1 MLGCGESR
9 LLIDSFFK
17 LGDRNAGD
25 IGFAFVLDVFV
36 DHGNNGENNNGNN
49 NVMEVVLDE
58 GDVAKKIAG

>member
-17 LGDRNAGD
+17 FGDRNAGD

-49 NVMEVVLDE
+49 NVMEVVLDK
-58 GDVAKKIAG
+58 GDIAKKITG